1 MYNDLTHSKKLS
13 MFFYLSVAA
22 IMIQNNNA
30 SLVYNGIGERIDT
43 RLTTQFPYA
52 RNFFHHIISRGGVLV
67 NNNPIKKS
75 YKLKNGDAVAIDNI
89 ARFLWSEILAEAPS
103 IDLPI
108 VVEKD
113 DYLVLYKPKWVLSHP
128 NSVRDVW
135 QPSVVGFLYHHYKN
149 LPTIGNFIR
158 AGLLHRLDKATDGLM
173 LVAKTEKWLA
183 YFKSLFQ
190 QKSNADTI
198 AEKEAVP
205 LHKYYRAISYVTAK
219 WQEFLDTIDI
229 FPHYITALVIAKVP
243 HTTPKMGITKILSIQ
258 KHNDNKII
266 IDIEILTGRTHQIR
280 YHLSENGLPIVDD
293 YLYGTDEWWQMELS
307 AHTLKFIDC
316 NEQSIECHIP

>member
-1 MYNDLTHSKKLS
+1 
-13 MFFYLSVAA
+13 
-22 IMIQNNNA
+22 MIQNNNA
-30 SLVYNGIGERIDT
+30 SLVYNGIGERVDT
-43 RLTTQFPYA
+43 WLTTQFPYA

-67 NNNPIKKS
+67 NNHPIKKS
-75 YKLKNGDAVAIDNI
+75 YKLKPGDVVIIDNI
-89 ARFLWSEILAEAPS
+89 SRFLWSEILAESPQ

-158 AGLLHRLDKATDGLM
+158 AWLLHRLDKATDGLM
-173 LVAKTEKWLA
+173 IVAKTEKWLA

-190 QKSNADTI
+190 QKSGAETI
-198 AEKEAVP
+198 AEKESVP
-205 LHKYYRAISYVTAK
+205 LHKYYRAISYVTTK
-219 WQEFLDTIDI
+219 WQEFLDSIAS

-258 KHNDNKII
+258 KYNDNKII

-280 YHLSENGLPIVDD
+280 YHLAENGLPIVDD
-293 YLYGTDEWWQMELS
+293 YLYGTDEWGQMQLS
-307 AHTLKFIDC
+307 AHTLKFTDSDG
-316 NEQSIECHIP
+316 QDIECHIPKKFVV

>member
-1 MYNDLTHSKKLS
+1 
-13 MFFYLSVAA
+13 
-22 IMIQNNNA
+22 MIQNNNA

-52 RNFFHHIISRGGVLV
+52 RNFFHHIISREGVLV
-67 NNNPIKKS
+67 NNRPIKKS
-75 YKLKNGDAVAIDNI
+75 YKLKNGDIIIIDNMT
-89 ARFLWSEILAEAPS
+89 RFLWSEILSEAPV
-103 IDLPI
+103 IDLEI
-108 VVEKD
+108 VHEKD

-158 AGLLHRLDKATDGLM
+158 AWLLHRLDKATDGLM
-173 LVAKTEKWLA
+173 IIAKTEKWLA

-198 AEKEAVP
+198 AEKEAVS
-205 LHKYYRAISYVTAK
+205 LHKHYRAIAYVTAQ
-219 WQEFLDTIDI
+219 WQEFLAAIDK

-243 HTTPKMGITKILSIQ
+243 HSIAKIWITKIMSIQ
-258 KHNDNKII
+258 KHNENKII
-266 IDIEILTGRTHQIR
+266 LDIEILTGRTHQIR

-293 YLYGTDEWWQMELS
+293 YLYGTDEGGAMQLS
-307 AHTLKFIDC
+307 AYMLTFVDC
-316 NEQSIECHIP
+316 DGKNIKCSMP

>member
-1 MYNDLTHSKKLS
+1 
-13 MFFYLSVAA
+13 
-22 IMIQNNNA
+22 MIQENNA

-75 YKLKNGDAVAIDNI
+75 YKLKNGDTVIIDDMS
-89 ARFLWSEILAEAPS
+89 RFLWSEILSESPS

-149 LPTIGNFIR
+149 LPTVGNFIR

-173 LVAKTEKWLA
+173 IIAKTEKWLA

-190 QKSNADTI
+190 QKSNAVTLE
-198 AEKEAVP
+198 EKEAVP
-205 LHKYYRAISYVTAK
+205 LHKYYRATSQLTPKGQV
-219 WQEFLDTIDI
+219 FLDAIDN
-229 FPHYITALVIAKVP
+229 FPHYIRALVIAKVP
-243 HTTPKMGITKILSIQ
+243 HTTPKMGITKILGTQ
-258 KHNDNKII
+258 KHNDNKIT

-280 YHLSENGLPIVDD
+280 YHLSENGLPIIDD
-293 YLYGTDEWWQMELS
+293 YLYGTDTWGQMQLS
-307 AHTLKFIDC
+307 AYMLTFVDC
-316 NEQSIECHIP
+316 DGNNVKCMMP

>member
-1 MYNDLTHSKKLS
+1 
-13 MFFYLSVAA
+13 
-22 IMIQNNNA
+22 MIQNNNA

-67 NNNPIKKS
+67 NNKAIKKS
-75 YKLKNGDAVAIDNI
+75 YKLKNGDAIVIDNI
-89 ARFLWSEILAEAPS
+89 TRFLWSEILSEAPV
-103 IDLPI
+103 ITLEI
-108 VVEKD
+108 VHEKD

-135 QPSVVGFLYHHYKN
+135 QPSVVWFLYHHYKN
-149 LPTIGNFIR
+149 LPTVGNFIR
-158 AGLLHRLDKATDGLM
+158 AWLLHRLDKATDGLM
-173 LVAKTEKWLA
+173 IIAKTERWLA
-183 YFKSLFQ
+183 YFKWLFQ

-205 LHKYYRAISYVTAK
+205 LHKHYKATSYITAK
-219 WQEFLDTIDI
+219 WQEFVDTIDD

-243 HTTPKMGITKILSIQ
+243 HTIPKMGITKIMHIQ
-258 KHNDNKII
+258 KQDDNKII

-293 YLYGTDEWWQMELS
+293 YLYGTDEGGQMQLS
-307 AHTLKFIDC
+307 AYMLTFIDC
-316 NEQSIECHIP
+316 DGDNVKCLIP

>member
-1 MYNDLTHSKKLS
+1 
-13 MFFYLSVAA
+13 
-22 IMIQNNNA
+22 MIQKNDA

-67 NNNPIKKS
+67 NNHPIKKS
-75 YKLKNGDAVAIDNI
+75 YKLKNGDTIMIDDI
-89 ARFLWSEILAEAPS
+89 SRFLWSEILAEAPS
-103 IDLPI
+103 IQLPI
-108 VVEKD
+108 VREKD

-135 QPSVVGFLYHHYKN
+135 QPSVVGFLYHHYKD

-158 AGLLHRLDKATDGLM
+158 AWLLHRLDKATDGLM
-173 LVAKTEKWLA
+173 IVAKTEKWLA
-183 YFKSLFQ
+183 YFKALFQ
-190 QKSNADTI
+190 QKSNASTT
-198 AEKEAVP
+198 AEKEAVL
-205 LHKYYRAISYVTAK
+205 LHKYYRAVSHITPQG
-219 WQEFLDTIDI
+219 QEFLDSIAH

-266 IDIEILTGRTHQIR
+266 LDIEILTGRTHQIR
-280 YHLSENGLPIVDD
+280 YHLSSHGLPIVDD
-293 YLYGTDEWWQMELS
+293 YLYGKDEWWQMQLS
-307 AHTLKFIDC
+307 AYMLTFVDC
-316 NEQSIECHIP
+316 DGNDVKCVMP